1 MLITCMMGICTI
13 CMATTSMNIRLKCHR
28 PIPTDAHPNTAA
40 ALTIGVM
47 CMDLVADTKPFRMAI
62 TWTTSSKG
70 TFIILMAIIATT
82 TAR

>member
-1 MLITCMMGICTI
+1 
-13 CMATTSMNIRLKCHR
+13 
-28 PIPTDAHPNTAA
+28 
-40 ALTIGVM
+40 
-47 CMDLVADTKPFRMAI
+47 MDLVADTKPFRMAI